1 MASVL
6 VPETLTATD
15 HGLEVYSSGS
25 LVGGIAQWN
34 WSQNARNTRARAFG
48 PLRTAPGGTPAL
60 RGEPYENVPG
70 NLQGVSIQFSRME
83 LWSDQFGDAWG
94 PQSGIPEGV
103 LQLLNRSMILKSQIA
118 TPESGKSWRY
128 VFYGCRFDT
137 ISQNHDPNG
146 DRMVKLSGTISAQTM
161 RIIAPRAGP
170 FA

>member
-15 HGLEVYSSGS
+15 HGLEVRAGART
-25 LVGGIAQWN
+25 VGGIAQWN
-34 WSQNARNTRARAFG
+34 WSQSARNTRARAFG

-70 NLQGVSIQFSRME
+70 NLESVTIQFSRME
-83 LWSDQFGDAWG
+83 LWTEQFGDAWG
-94 PQSGIPEGV
+94 DVNGIPEGV
-103 LQLLNRSMILKSQIA
+103 IQLLNRSMILTSAIT
-118 TPESGKSWRY
+118 TPEAGKSWQY
-128 VFYGCRFDT
+128 TFFGCRFDT

-146 DRMVKLSGTISAQTM
+146 DRIVKLSGAISAQTM